1 MTHTARALS
10 SMRSSR
16 PRKNCTLHPGRMCT
30 GRPPPAAPL
39 GPSGCVR
46 ASFEFILLV
55 QPSQSS
61 VHTNARIQ
69 TQQVNDTVPRDAFV
83 HAGLKAFDASIF
95 TLPLR
100 NRSEVRASHLAFACV
115 L

>member
-1 MTHTARALS
+1 MYWKTTTSRAVGAVWVRPSFVPIHSVGPALS
-10 SMRSSR
+10 
-16 PRKNCTLHPGRMCT
+16 
-30 GRPPPAAPL
+30 
-39 GPSGCVR
+39 
-46 ASFEFILLV
+46 
-55 QPSQSS
+55 SS